1 MTFVKSL
8 QHIKAQLRLE
18 IPADPP
24 YRHQRLKADDPRLL
38 AAQRLHARVYIR
50 LHFIE
55 SDDVA
60 ANGAMHLQADPHQA
74 HADYFVVV
82 DNDDHDK
89 VLVTA
94 RQIRAEQTHYDLPV
108 LSKARLSRRARRRLL
123 NLPREQLVEISGLVK
138 DDGVPTAAVMELYRA
153 MWRHS
158 LDREHVLW
166 VMACDPK
173 LYKKLKVLFGRALRK
188 IGRRTPYPGADIIPC
203 VMDLRLSERALQR
216 YLRSRH
222 PLYRHIRRS
231 VAAHFLA
238 TPETDRELKR

>member
-1 MTFVKSL
+1 MAFAKSL

-18 IPADPP
+18 MPADPP
-24 YRHQRLKADDPRLL
+24 YRHQRLKSDDPRLL
-38 AAQRLHARVYIR
+38 TAQRLHARVYVR

-55 SDDVA
+55 PGDVA

-82 DNDDHDK
+82 DAHDQDK

-94 RQIRAEQTHYDLPV
+94 RQIRVEQTHYDLPV
-108 LSKARLSRRARRRLL
+108 LGKARLSRRARRQLL
-123 NLPREQLVEISGLVK
+123 GLSPEQLVEISGLVK
-138 DDGVPTAAVMELYRA
+138 DDGVPTTAVMELYRA
-153 MWRHS
+153 MWQHS
-158 LDREHVLW
+158 LDRQHALW

-203 VMDLRLSERALQR
+203 VMDLRLSERTLQR
-216 YLRSRH
+216 HLRSRH
-222 PLYRHIRRS
+222 PLYRHVRRN

-238 TPETDRELKR
+238 AAQAGKRPKQ